1 MAYKSVEN
9 IINMD
14 DVNVK
19 TLKDASALI
28 KFLIKNHSTKEV
40 LQKTGLDKN
49 VIYRLENE
57 QNVTLENFLKI
68 KQAFPDVFDKA
79 NVNKGIGKIPIV
91 GQIIGDAKVRTLN
104 PSQPTEFTAPITLIK
119 RFKPLHAYINVSETG
134 YNTCVH
140 IFSTTDIDYT
150 NINNQ
155 CLNRLVL
162 MFPKDT
168 AYFGYVEKCTGEYCL
183 HSARDRKEIYTLPE
197 KNDIQWAKWICMLPF
212 SMMEYATNSEA
223 HNEYKKTLKF
233 NDKTWDEKLEPT
245 G

>member
-14 DVNVK
+14 EVNVN
-19 TLKDASALI
+19 TLKDASELI
-28 KFLIKNHSTKEV
+28 KHLIKNHSTKEV
-40 LQKTGLDKN
+40 LKKTGLDKN

-68 KQAFPDVFDKA
+68 KKAFPDVF
-79 NVNKGIGKIPIV
+79 NKTNESLGKVPII
-91 GQIIGDAKVRTLN
+91 GQIIGDNKVRTLN

-119 RFKPLHAYINVSETG
+119 RFKPLYAYINVSETG
-134 YNTCVH
+134 YNSCAH
-140 IFSTTDIDYT
+140 IFSTADIEYEK
-150 NINNQ
+150 INNQ
-155 CLNRLVL
+155 CLNRLIL

-168 AYFGYVEKCTGEYCL
+168 VYFGYIEKCNEEFCL
-183 HSARDRKEIYTLPE
+183 RSTRDKKSMYTIPE
-197 KNDIQWAKWICMLPF
+197 KNNIQWAKWICMLPF
-212 SMMEYATNSEA
+212 SMMEYSTNSEA
-223 HNEYKKTLKF
+223 QNEYKNTLKF